1 MKYFFPVPSE
11 NCRGKYLFAV
21 SIYHVIFIIQI
32 NYQSRKTIWRKPKV
46 NVEKYF
52 EDITF
57 CLQHYGKEAQGI
69 CNFAG
74 SDLGMVMTETTTVT
88 AVYHLF
94 ICECNGFC
102 NFKIHSFSSFCNLG
116 ACLIGLHMI

>member
-46 NVEKYF
+46 NVESIVKTSPFVYNSMEKKHKGF
-52 EDITF
+52 LILLAE
-57 CLQHYGKEAQGI
+57 
-69 CNFAG
+69 NW
-74 SDLGMVMTETTTVT
+74 SDLGMVMIETNTVT
-88 AVYHLF
+88 AV
-94 ICECNGFC
+94 
-102 NFKIHSFSSFCNLG
+102 
-116 ACLIGLHMI
+116 